1 MVVKPFQMWYKS
13 NVLVDFLSPSGDK
26 AAQPIYMGFLIPRR
40 VSLFLSREITSFI
53 NEKPI
58 FSGRSAKQFIYL
70 PRLCTDGDIFVV
82 DWTSSF
88 KIRDDSGVRLQYS
101 FIEEFL

>member
-26 AAQPIYMGFLIPRR
+26 AAQPIYKDFVIP
-40 VSLFLSREITSFI
+40 SNISAFPSREITSFFD
-53 NEKPI
+53 EKPI
-58 FSGRSAKQFIYL
+58 FSSRSAKLCIYL
-70 PRLCTDGDIFVV
+70 PRLCTDGVIFVV
-82 DWTSSF
+82 DWPSSF